1 MGIFGEVV
9 IPVGNLTNFTMKHV
23 RDTNNYDIFL
33 NYFFAVHSILAIIL
47 GLTLAPLIIYF
58 HLQQRR
64 SVATILFLVINV
76 LDLIRSIYNPLTLL
90 PKLVSRDIDPFWDH
104 YTGWVGHVNNALPVI
119 TEIEFLLLVAL
130 CTVRYWGVTRPHK
143 SLNVIV
149 MVTVTLVV
157 ARVMMFV
164 GVAVGKYLHRPYVKP
179 RMNQL
184 VFTADEEFNLKVI
197 LKITAVKHLVF
208 GLVLIYGI
216 VISVLTV
223 NYLNTLRK
231 ATAGSKTSDARNRK
245 SIKIIVI
252 MNIFSVVVALVTLIQ
267 AVNLIVNSQN
277 RFSTM
282 DCFITFAVVHG
293 LPLSQSMFNY
303 LCFVCASS
311 SFRRFL
317 KRYGSKKNSVSYS
330 DASELQ
336 KRASMAANVR
346 EVTPVVIKPTVVE
359 SDKQIY

>member
-9 IPVGNLTNFTMKHV
+9 IPIGNLTNYTMKQI
-23 RDTNNYDIFL
+23 RDTNSYDIFL

-58 HLQQRR
+58 HLQQRK
-64 SVATILFLVINV
+64 SVATILFLVINL
-76 LDLIRSIYNPLTLL
+76 LDLVRSIYNPLILL
-90 PKLVSRDIDPFWDH
+90 PKLVSRDIGPFWDH

-119 TEIEFLLLVAL
+119 TEIEFILLVAL

-149 MVTVTLVV
+149 MVTVILVV
-157 ARVMMFV
+157 ARILMFV
-164 GVAVGKYLHRPYVKP
+164 GVTVGKYLHRPYVKP

-184 VFTADEEFNLKVI
+184 VFTVNENFNLKVL
-197 LKITAVKHLVF
+197 LKITAVKHLLF

-216 VISVLTV
+216 AISALSI

-231 ATAGSKTSDARNRK
+231 ATACSKTSDARNRK

-252 MNIFSVVVALVTLIQ
+252 MNVFSVLVALVTLIQ
-267 AVNLIVNSQN
+267 AVSLIINSHN
-277 RFSTM
+277 RFTTA
-282 DCFITFAVVHG
+282 DCFITFSVVHG
-293 LPLSQSMFNY
+293 LPLSQSMFNS
-303 LCFVCASS
+303 LCFVSASS

-317 KRYGSKKNSVSYS
+317 RRYSSKRNSVSNS
-330 DASELQ
+330 NASELQ
-336 KRASMAANVR
+336 KRASMAAKLE
-346 EVTPVVIKPTVVE
+346 EVHPVVVKPIVRGNEQRT
-359 SDKQIY
+359 